1 MKILVIEDDG
11 LLCGILEQFLR
22 AHNFTVDVAPNG
34 EEGLNLA
41 LQYPYDAI
49 VLDIMLPAIDG
60 HIVLKRLREQQVKTP
75 VLLLT
80 ARVGVEDRVR
90 GLDLGADDYLP
101 KPFDYDEFLARLS
114 AIIRRGQ
121 ASPAPPPPQM

>member
-11 LLCGILEQFLR
+11 LLGGILEQFLR
-22 AHNFTVDVAPNG
+22 AHNFTVDVALNG

-41 LQYPYDAI
+41 LQYPYDGI

-121 ASPAPPPPQM
+121 ASPPPPPQS

>member
-11 LLCGILEQFLR
+11 TLCDILEQFLR
-22 AHNFTVDVAPNG
+22 HHNFTVDVTPNG

-41 LQYPYDAI
+41 RKYAYDGI
-49 VLDIMLPAIDG
+49 VLDIILPTIDG
-60 HIVLKRLREQQVKTP
+60 YIVLKRLREQQIKTP

-80 ARVGVEDRVR
+80 GRGGVEDRVR
-90 GLDLGADDYLP
+90 GLDLGADDYLS

-121 ASPAPPPPQM
+121 ASPPPSQT